1 MRETSFQISLS
12 LPIIALEADTAGH
25 YRSTYRR
32 L

>member
-1 MRETSFQISLS
+1 MRESSFRISLN
-12 LPIIALEADTAGH
+12 LPIITLEADTARH